1 MVSYQR
7 SSEERAAL
15 YCARQGL
22 LIVGRPDVSGND
34 GSIHATH
41 RRTIVKSFN
50 RPQTFDKE
58 SQAYRRLAQHSVRQI
73 QGHMVPQLLSVDA
86 ALGAIEMSVVSRPF
100 VLDFGKIQLDR
111 RLEDAWPAEV
121 LEERWA
127 YWESL
132 FEPEQWPIVLAIYG
146 ELGHRF
152 GIWLEDIHPGNIGF
166 WS

>member
-1 MVSYQR
+1 
-7 SSEERAAL
+7 
-15 YCARQGL
+15 
-22 LIVGRPDVSGND
+22 
-34 GSIHATH
+34 
-41 RRTIVKSFN
+41 
-50 RPQTFDKE
+50 
-58 SQAYRRLAQHSVRQI
+58 
-73 QGHMVPQLLSVDA
+73 MVPQLLSVDA